1 MEQASPAARAA
12 EGEEVL
18 LDAYSRAVA
27 GVATRV
33 GPAVVHIQVKRSGR
47 GRSEA
52 SGSGFFFTPDGFLL
66 TNSHVVHGSRTLD
79 VAFPDGRKAPGY
91 LVGEDPH
98 TDLAVVQVHEGGIV
112 PAALGSSKSVQVGQV
127 AVAIGSPYGF
137 GWTVTA
143 GVVSARGRSLRTQ
156 SGRLVDDVIQ
166 TDAALNPGSSG
177 GPLVNSRGD
186 VIGVNTAMILPAQG
200 IAFAIAV
207 DTVKIISG
215 VLMHEGKVRR
225 AYLGLGGQTVPV
237 VRRLAVHHGLAGDNA
252 VLVSSI
258 ERGGP
263 AEKGGVREGD
273 LIVGFAGQRV
283 EGIDDLFRLL
293 VAGRAETKAE
303 IEFLRGTERLKR
315 VVVPAL
321 G

>member
-1 MEQASPAARAA
+1 MEQTGSVAMADGSEA
-12 EGEEVL
+12 L
-18 LDAYSRAVA
+18 LDSYSRAVA
-27 GVATRV
+27 AVAARV
-33 GPAVVHIQVKRSGR
+33 GPAVVHIQVTRRERAREG
-47 GRSEA
+47 G

-66 TNSHVVHGSRTLD
+66 TNSHVVHGARGLE
-79 VAFPDGRKAPGY
+79 VAFPDGRKTPGY

-98 TDLAVVQVHEGGIV
+98 TDLAVVRVHEGAVV
-112 PAALGSSKSVQVGQV
+112 PATLGTSRSVQVGQI

-177 GPLVNSRGD
+177 GPLVDSRGD

-215 VLMHEGKVRR
+215 ILMHEGKVRR
-225 AYLGLGGQTVPV
+225 AYLGLGGQTVPI
-237 VRRLAVHHGLAGDNA
+237 VRRLVVHHGLERDNA

-263 AEKGGVREGD
+263 AEKGGIREGD
-273 LIVGFAGQRV
+273 LIVGFGGERV

-293 VAGRAETKAE
+293 VAARAETKTE
-303 IEFLRGTERLKR
+303 VELLRGTERLKR
-315 VVVPAL
+315 LVVPAL